1 MPFVV
6 LIQLVA
12 AVWPPNVFV
21 PKQFGTCH
29 TLPDVND
36 FSRSLKTCI
45 ISKFGISLGAMR
57 MSNSYFVY
65 VTWTKAR
72 NVHPCVQNQHMLHMF
87 LLISNPAGG
96 NMTST
101 NAAKDWMSVVPLPF
115 VVCQAKTVPIIE
127 I

>member
-1 MPFVV
+1 
-6 LIQLVA
+6 
-12 AVWPPNVFV
+12 
-21 PKQFGTCH
+21 
-29 TLPDVND
+29 
-36 FSRSLKTCI
+36 
-45 ISKFGISLGAMR
+45 

-65 VTWTKAR
+65 VIWTKAR
-72 NVHPCVQNQHMLHMF
+72 NVHPCVQNQHMLNMF

-115 VVCQAKTVPIIE
+115 VACQAKTVPIIE

>member
-1 MPFVV
+1 MHYFKI
-6 LIQLVA
+6 LYFIWCYA
-12 AVWPPNVFV
+12 
-21 PKQFGTCH
+21 
-29 TLPDVND
+29 DV
-36 FSRSLKTCI
+36 
-45 ISKFGISLGAMR
+45 KFAH
-57 MSNSYFVY
+57 

-72 NVHPCVQNQHMLHMF
+72 NVQNQHMF
-87 LLISNPAGG
+87 VLISNPAGG

>member
-1 MPFVV
+1 
-6 LIQLVA
+6 
-12 AVWPPNVFV
+12 
-21 PKQFGTCH
+21 
-29 TLPDVND
+29 
-36 FSRSLKTCI
+36 
-45 ISKFGISLGAMR
+45 MR

-72 NVHPCVQNQHMLHMF
+72 NVHPCVQNQHMLNMF

-127 I
+127 IWYVSRYHLRTFET